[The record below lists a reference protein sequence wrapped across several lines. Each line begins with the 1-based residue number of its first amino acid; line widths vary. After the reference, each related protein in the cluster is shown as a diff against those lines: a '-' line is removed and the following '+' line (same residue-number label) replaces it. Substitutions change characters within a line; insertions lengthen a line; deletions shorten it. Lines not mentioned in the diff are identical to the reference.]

1 MAEAD
6 VIAAL
11 ATASGPSAIG
21 VIRLSGPD
29 LKPFMSALLGRQ
41 IAPRRAVLTDFL
53 HADGMAIDSGLALFF
68 PGPRSYTGE
77 DVLEL
82 QAHGGSAVLQGLLRR
97 CTGLGARL
105 AQPGEFTRRA
115 FLNDKMDLAQAES
128 VADLI
133 EAGSEA
139 AVRAAVRSLKG
150 ELSAEVRGLVSEL
163 VTLRSWVEASI
174 DFPDEELD
182 PGDQQKWREN
192 LRTLSDHV
200 ERIRRTAAS
209 GNLLRDGIE
218 VTLVGRPNVGKS
230 SLLNRLS
237 GEELAIVTSVPG
249 TTRDTVKGEFLLEGV
264 TVRLTDTA
272 GLREARDP
280 VEKIGIERTW
290 RAARASDVVLLV
302 VDARIGRTAED
313 DLIASELP
321 PAGRRITVFNKIDLA
336 GDSPRHQRG
345 DGDPEVRVSA
355 LTGAGIDQLRQA
367 IVKEVAPTGLD
378 LEGVFLARER
388 HVDALSRTA
397 EHLESANGRLGQLEV
412 FAEELRLAQRALG
425 EITGELSADDLL
437 GEIFSRFCIGK

>member
-1 MAEAD
+1 
-6 VIAAL
+6 
-11 ATASGPSAIG
+11 
-21 VIRLSGPD
+21 
-29 LKPFMSALLGRQ
+29 
-41 IAPRRAVLTDFL
+41 
-53 HADGMAIDSGLALFF
+53 
-68 PGPRSYTGE
+68 
-77 DVLEL
+77 
-82 QAHGGSAVLQGLLRR
+82 
-97 CTGLGARL
+97 
-105 AQPGEFTRRA
+105 
-115 FLNDKMDLAQAES
+115 
-128 VADLI
+128 
-133 EAGSEA
+133 
-139 AVRAAVRSLKG
+139 
-150 ELSAEVRGLVSEL
+150 LVSEL

-200 ERIRRTAAS
+200 ERIRRAAAS

-280 VEKIGIERTW
+280 VETIGIERTW

>member
-182 PGDQQKWREN
+182 PGDHQKWREN

-237 GEELAIVTSVPG
+237 GEELAIVTPVPG

-280 VEKIGIERTW
+280 VETIGIERTW